1 MMEERNEERER
12 ERERERELT
21 CSLDRN
27 GLGFLGGVK
36 IGSSPVNSSSKLL
49 ISSRDLCNQYTTT

>member
-1 MMEERNEERER
+1 MSESESERER
-12 ERERERELT
+12 ERERERDLLT
-21 CSLDRN
+21 CSLDRS

-49 ISSRDLCNQYTTT
+49 MSNRFL